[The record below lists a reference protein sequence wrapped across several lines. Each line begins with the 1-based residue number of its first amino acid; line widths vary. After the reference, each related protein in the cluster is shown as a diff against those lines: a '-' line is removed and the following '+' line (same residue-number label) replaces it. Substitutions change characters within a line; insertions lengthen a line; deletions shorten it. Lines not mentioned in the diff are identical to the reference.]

1 MASRAATAAALL
13 VVLLTG
19 TAQGQT
25 APPPAPPPAST
36 APAPDPARAAPA
48 PDPAQ
53 AATEQARAHF
63 KTGIKL
69 YRDGNYPGALA
80 EFEAAY
86 ELKPGPGSLQ
96 NVALCQKALFRY
108 GEAADTLT
116 RLLHRHAGELSSAER
131 TAAELARDELKGL
144 VGSFRLRVTPPSAR
158 VMLDGQPLSDT
169 ERLSARR
176 VNVGEHTLVV
186 EAPGYARAVRTFR
199 IAGGKEDL
207 PVEVTLEPVL
217 GFVDVR
223 ASDPAAVIAIDGK
236 ALSLG
241 RYTGPVSPSEDHLVQ
256 VYRAGFEP
264 FEERI
269 RVDVGQ
275 TLVVTGKL
283 GKALKDA
290 PAAVPTAP
298 GALPPPPEP
307 KPPVGWYGVGA
318 LNLQGT
324 AVAPFNYSLNN
335 ARSLSGSVGV
345 RAGRRLRAH
354 VAVEGMFELG
364 ALSVRNATFV
374 PTDEEEAAG
383 SVRET
388 NLRYSVRWWR
398 LGPNLRIMSA
408 ADQLR
413 VSGGIGTGI
422 VGHQLREG
430 PENQFGG
437 FDPYFL
443 LELGVAANW
452 RRFLFGLDLY
462 LLVDGTS
469 GLDVRR
475 DPGTRPD
482 AREAFPNGRTLSF
495 LGLGVRAGY
504 SEWGSP
510 F

>member
-13 VVLLTG
+13 VFLLSG
-19 TAQGQT
+19 VARAQT
-25 APPPAPPPAST
+25 APPPPSPA
-36 APAPDPARAAPA
+36 AAEPAPSPTTT

-53 AATEQARAHF
+53 AATDAARAHF

-116 RLLHRHAGELSSAER
+116 RLLHRHGADLSPTER

-144 VGSFRLRVTPPSAR
+144 VGSFRLRVTPASAR
-158 VMLDGQPLSDT
+158 VTLDGQPLSDT

-199 IAGGKEDL
+199 VAGGKEDV
-207 PVEVTLEPVL
+207 PIDVTLEPVL
-217 GFVDVR
+217 GFVDIR
-223 ASDPAAVIAIDGK
+223 ASDPAAAIAIDGN

-241 RYTGPVSPSEDHLVQ
+241 RYLGPVTPSEDHLVQ
-256 VYRAGFEP
+256 VYRPGFEP
-264 FEERI
+264 YEQRI

-275 TLVVTGKL
+275 TLVINGKL
-283 GKALKDA
+283 GKAVKSAAADA
-290 PAAVPTAP
+290 PPTPP
-298 GALPPPPEP
+298 GSLPPPPEP
-307 KPPVGWYGVGA
+307 KPPVGFYGVGA
-318 LNLQGT
+318 LNLQATG
-324 AVAPFNYSLNN
+324 VAPFNYSLNN
-335 ARSLSGSVGV
+335 ARSLSGSIGV

-383 SVRET
+383 SVRES

-398 LGPNLRIMSA
+398 LGPNLRLMSA

-413 VSGGIGTGI
+413 VSAGVGTGI

-430 PENQFGG
+430 PANQFGG

-462 LLVDGTS
+462 LLVDGTR
-469 GLDVRR
+469 GLNVRR
-475 DPGTRPD
+475 DPSNRPD
-482 AREAFPNGRTLSF
+482 GREAFPNGRTLSF
-495 LGLGVRAGY
+495 IGLGVRAGY
-504 SEWGSP
+504 SQWGSP

>member
-1 MASRAATAAALL
+1 MASRAAPATALL
-13 VVLLTG
+13 VVLLAG
-19 TAQGQT
+19 LAHGQT
-25 APPPAPPPAST
+25 ASPPAPAPSVPPAPEP
-36 APAPDPARAAPA
+36 APAPTDPDPARAA
-48 PDPAQ
+48 
-53 AATEQARAHF
+53 TEAARAHF

-86 ELKPGPGSLQ
+86 ERKPGPGSLQ

-116 RLLHRHAGELSSAER
+116 RLLERHAGELSPAER
-131 TAAELARDELKGL
+131 TAAELARDELTGL
-144 VGSFRLRVTPPSAR
+144 VGSFRLRVTPPDAR
-158 VMLDGQPLSDT
+158 VTLDGQPLSGT

-199 IAGGKEDL
+199 VAGGKEDL
-207 PVEVTLEPVL
+207 PVDVTLEPVL

-223 ASDPAAVIAIDGK
+223 ASDPAAAIAIDGK
-236 ALSLG
+236 PLSLG
-241 RYTGPVSPSEDHLVQ
+241 RYTGPVTPSEDHLVQ

-264 FEERI
+264 YEERV

-275 TLVVTGKL
+275 TLVIAGKL
-283 GKALKDA
+283 GKAVKDA
-290 PAAVPTAP
+290 DPPAPTAP
-298 GALPPPPEP
+298 GALPAPPEP

-318 LNLQGT
+318 LNLQAT
-324 AVAPFNYSLNN
+324 AVAPFGYSLND

-354 VAVEGMFELG
+354 VAVEGMLELG
-364 ALSVRNATFV
+364 ALSVKDAMFI
-374 PTDEEEAAG
+374 PTDEEAAG
-383 SVRET
+383 GSQRET
-388 NLRYSVRWWR
+388 DIRYSVRWAR
-398 LGPNLRIMSA
+398 LGPNVRLMSA
-408 ADQLR
+408 ADHLR
-413 VSGGIGTGI
+413 VSGGVGAGI

-430 PENQFGG
+430 PKNQFGG

-443 LELGVAANW
+443 LELGVASNW

-462 LLVDGTS
+462 LLVDGTR
-469 GLDVRR
+469 GLNARR
-475 DPGTRPD
+475 GPREARPD
-482 AREAFPNGRTLSF
+482 QREAFPRGRTLSF
-495 LGLGVRAGY
+495 IGLGVRAGY
-504 SEWGSP
+504 SQWGSP

>member
-1 MASRAATAAALL
+1 MAFRAAAAAALL
-13 VVLLTG
+13 VVLLPG
-19 TAQGQT
+19 IAHGQT
-25 APPPAPPPAST
+25 TPPPAPSPTAPSAPAA
-36 APAPDPARAAPA
+36 APAPDADPARAATDA
-48 PDPAQ
+48 
-53 AATEQARAHF
+53 ARAHF

-86 ELKPGPGSLQ
+86 DLKPGPGSLQ

-116 RLLHRHAGELSSAER
+116 RLLLRHASELSEAER
-131 TAAELARDELKGL
+131 IAAELARDELAGL
-144 VGSFRLRVTPPSAR
+144 VGSIRLRVTPPGAR
-158 VMLDGQPLSDT
+158 VTLDGQPLSDT

-199 IAGGKEDL
+199 VAGGTQDL
-207 PVEVTLEPVL
+207 PVEVALEPVL

-223 ASDPAAVIAIDGK
+223 ASDPAAAIAIDGR

-241 RYTGPVSPSEDHLVQ
+241 RYTGPVTPSEDHLVQ

-264 FEERI
+264 YEERI

-283 GKALKDA
+283 GKAVNDA
-290 PAAVPTAP
+290 PSEAPVAP

-318 LNLQGT
+318 LNLQATG
-324 AVAPFNYSLNN
+324 VAPFNYSLNN

-364 ALSVRNATFV
+364 ALSVRNATFI
-374 PTDEEEAAG
+374 PTDEEETAG
-383 SVRET
+383 NVRET

-398 LGPNLRIMSA
+398 LGPNVRLMSA
-408 ADQLR
+408 ADHLR

-430 PENQFGG
+430 PGNQSGG

-443 LELGVAANW
+443 LELGVASNW

-462 LLVDGTS
+462 LLVDGTR
-469 GLDVRR
+469 GMNARR
-475 DPGTRPD
+475 DALTRPD
-482 AREAFPNGRTLSF
+482 EREAFPNGRTLSF
-495 LGLGVRAGY
+495 IGLGVRAGY
-504 SEWGSP
+504 SQWGSP